1 MSVQMLRD
9 MSLSFVK
16 TVVGN
21 QAYHSLNIHLT
32 QMYSDCVNSKHNAT
46 DHDVTT
52 QGNPIFAFTQIICA
66 F

>member
-1 MSVQMLRD
+1 MLRD

-21 QAYHSLNIHLT
+21 QAYHRLNIHLT
-32 QMYSDCVNSKHNAT
+32 QMYSDCVNRKHNAT

-52 QGNPIFAFTQIICA
+52 QANTIFA
-66 F
+66 

>member
-1 MSVQMLRD
+1 MLRD

-21 QAYHSLNIHLT
+21 QAYHRLNIHLT
-32 QMYSDCVNSKHNAT
+32 QMYSDCVNRKHSAT

-52 QGNPIFAFTQIICA
+52 QANTIFAYTQIICA